1 MGCLGFLADQAKKE
15 NMVKEEL
22 MDYQVLLEPK
32 VIEGW
37 EDFLGFLVSKELK
50 VKRALLDSLVQ
61 QDMLE
66 TKVIKDKRVWQDCQ
80 ELVTKVTE
88 DYLDNLDYQ

>member
-22 MDYQVLLEPK
+22 MDYQALLEPK

-37 EDFLGFLVSKELK
+37 EDFLVFLG
-50 VKRALLDSLVQ
+50 Q
-61 QDMLE
+61 QLPE
-66 TKVIKDKRVWQDCQ
+66 QVAA
-80 ELVTKVTE
+80 
-88 DYLDNLDYQ
+88 